1 VCGETAPEIRR
12 GTSGAV
18 YRLVVVVRAH
28 LGDEELALIA
38 AQDGDRGDAADG
50 GHRVQHVLVVVD
62 DSQRVGEH
70 VRGGVFAG
78 DLLAGDLRS
87 QLGDA
92 RCNGF
97 GEAVVLG
104 GMGAGEGAH
113 SAAAGVV
120 DGDEGIVV
128 APVVGDGGKP
138 AQGADCFYGSL
149 GVLVERVGV
158 GLAEEVL
165 DLLCLIHGVPF
176 LLSGLI

>member
-1 VCGETAPEIRR
+1 MRNCR
-12 GTSGAV
+12 GC

-28 LGDEELALIA
+28 LGEEELALVA

-50 GHRVQHVLVVVD
+50 GHRVEHVLVVVD
-62 DSQRVGEH
+62 DGQRVGEQ
-70 VRGGVFAG
+70 VRGRVLAG
-78 DLLAGDLRS
+78 DGLAGDLRG
-87 QLGDA
+87 QLDDA
-92 RCNGF
+92 RCDSF

-113 SAAAGVV
+113 GARAGLV
-120 DGDEGIVV
+120 DGDKGVVV

-138 AQGADCFYGSL
+138 AQGADCFDGRL

-158 GLAEEVL
+158 GFAEEVL